1 MKHKNSYRF
10 TRFTLS
16 KAPGFLVRSFGDLT
30 ALHPG
35 LNILT
40 GANGVGKTTIIKA
53 LWSLLFTPAKHPSLE
68 ADAVLQRGETEWFLS
83 LSSNRLEQKRISD
96 GLITTLPGRNDS
108 FADAYWFPLHELL
121 TKEGVGEAFL
131 EAIRKEM
138 QGGVDLE
145 RAVREAGGIEAFSRK
160 RHTLVQALKE
170 KQRLVREQQTRVL
183 ENLDLRQNI
192 SKLQETLEESEGHTA
207 EKIRLETLL
216 EYLST
221 KETYEEILSQQ
232 KSFHPVLGHM
242 TVHSL
247 SEARTREHEWEA
259 ATSAMQQARAVVMET
274 QSLLDQCNVDQAVL
288 DDPLMPRLIEQRS
301 DALQEAKRAL
311 DVAKNEAKRAQ
322 EARRTW
328 ENAHRWLME
337 DSPNEQTLEKMVKQ
351 LNTLAYT
358 SEPIRCQLASSEY
371 IVRTIGEEE
380 PIADGLLERLWDI
393 KNQLTALVVL
403 AAKRES
409 LEPTISRI
417 KPPLMGV
424 FSLISIAMGSI
435 LGLLFHPGYSL
446 IAIPLLVLLFIIAG
460 RKRANPL
467 LEEAENQLSGGI
479 GKVNTLLEKCGQA
492 PLDTSTAADISRAV
506 GLLSSSIAS
515 LQQKDAENVRRR
527 IARKAYEEVLSQ
539 WNAWL
544 HQWEDVASD
553 LKLSSDPSLEGAQF
567 FHFAEHLQEWVH
579 LQAAEKGALALLG
592 EAENAYRE
600 VCRALQKLCG
610 TSTSDVVE
618 LLNIASTLATTIN
631 DARSFTKQYQK
642 ETQHL
647 ENAIIRFHEAE
658 EARNAYYAD
667 LGLNVGD
674 IHTLERLDPQVA
686 EYQGNASRL
695 QLAKTKLEGY
705 SQPIVDEAELG
716 NASYFTVLLEGT
728 NTQLERR
735 KEQEK
740 TLWEWERTYRELCN
754 DSNLENAELECLKA
768 EEALEAFRQEEVA
781 RRMVYQLYEQTK
793 EQSERTYQPQ
803 VLKKASIWLQ
813 RITQNRYQFTVGDA
827 GFLAQDTVTMRP
839 YTLDQ
844 LSSGT
849 RIQLLFSLRMAF
861 LEMLEGGGAY
871 QFPLFFD
878 ELMANSDDERSL
890 AIAETI
896 VEIAKERQVFYCTA
910 QQDEV
915 RKLEQV
921 ANGDCL
927 LIDLED
933 EQREYRILQHPFQEV
948 PTERT
953 SLPPFNEDYL
963 AYAAACKVSRPDL
976 WDPLGSLSSWYLC
989 TTSKELERLL
999 DRGFSKAGQAKEVST
1014 LYAMRF
1020 ILLSVAQKLARKG
1033 RAKLLTP
1040 LDIYDDGLCLNK
1052 DANYYAA
1059 LAKFLEDSPR
1069 NGNDVIAA
1077 IAEKT
1082 LKGFREPTL
1091 SAFTAWLYERGYA
1104 SEETPYTLSE
1114 ILERIC
1120 LEFEELT
1127 VSSDDYMLVERYL
1140 QSLGLPQ

>member
-53 LWSLLFTPAKHPSLE
+53 FWSLLFTPAKHPSLE
-68 ADAVLQRGETEWFLS
+68 AEAVLQRGETEWFLS

-96 GLITTLPGRNDS
+96 GLITTIPGRNDA

-170 KQRLVREQQTRVL
+170 KQRLVRDQQTRIL
-183 ENLDLRQNI
+183 ENLDLRENI

-207 EKIRLETLL
+207 ERIRLESLL
-216 EYLST
+216 EYLSV

-232 KSFHPVLGHM
+232 KSYHPVLGNM

-259 ATSAMQQARAVVMET
+259 ATSAMQQAKAALMAT

-288 DDPLMPRLIEQRS
+288 DDSLMPRLIEQRS

-311 DVAKNEAKRAQ
+311 DAAKNEAKRAQ
-322 EARRTW
+322 EARSAW

-371 IVRTIGEEE
+371 IVRAIGEEE
-380 PIADGLLERLWDI
+380 PIADGLLERLRDI
-393 KNQLTALVVL
+393 KQQLTALVVL
-403 AAKRES
+403 AARIES
-409 LEPTISRI
+409 QQPTISRV
-417 KPPLMGV
+417 KSSLMGV
-424 FSLISIAMGSI
+424 FSLLSVAIGSI

-446 IAIPLLVLLFIIAG
+446 IAIPLLALLFIIAG

-467 LEEAENQLSGGI
+467 LKEAEIQLTNGI
-479 GKVNTLLEKCGQA
+479 GKVNALLEKHGQA
-492 PLDTSTAADISRAV
+492 PLDSSTAADISRAV
-506 GLLSSSIAS
+506 GLLSNSIAS
-515 LQQKDAENVRRR
+515 LQQKDALNVRRR
-527 IARKAYEEVLSQ
+527 IARKAYEEALSQ
-539 WNAWL
+539 WKAWL
-544 HQWEDVASD
+544 YQWEDVASD

-579 LQAAEKGALALLG
+579 LQAAEKESFASLG
-592 EAENAYRE
+592 EVENAYRE
-600 VCRALQKLCG
+600 VLLALQNLCG

-618 LLNIASTLATTIN
+618 LLNIASTLVTTIT
-631 DARSFTKQYQK
+631 DARSFTKQCQK

-658 EARNAYYAD
+658 EARNAYNTD
-667 LGLNVGD
+667 LGLDVGD

-686 EYQGNASRL
+686 EYQGIASRL
-695 QLAKTKLEGY
+695 QLVKTKLEGY
-705 SQPIVDEAELG
+705 SEQIREEAEHG
-716 NASYFTVLLEGT
+716 NASDFTVLLEET

-781 RRMVYQLYEQTK
+781 QRMVYQLYEQTK

-803 VLKKASIWLQ
+803 VLKKASTWLQ
-813 RITQNRYQFTVGDA
+813 RITQNRYLFTVGDA
-827 GFLAQDTVTMRP
+827 GFLAHDTVTMRP

-890 AIAETI
+890 AIAKAI
-896 VEIAKERQVFYCTA
+896 AEIAKERQVFYCTA

-927 LIDLED
+927 LINLED

-948 PTERT
+948 PIERA
-953 SLPPFNEDYL
+953 SLPPFKEDYL
-963 AYAAACKVSRPDL
+963 AYAAACKVSRPEP
-976 WDPLGSLSSWYLC
+976 WDSLGNLSSWYLC

-999 DRGFSKAGQAKEVST
+999 DRGFSKAGQAKGVSEVYST
-1014 LYAMRF
+1014 RF
-1020 ILLSVAQKLARKG
+1020 TLLSIAQKMARQG

-1040 LDIYDDGLCLNK
+1040 QDLDDDGLSLNRE
-1052 DANYYAA
+1052 ANYFDA
-1059 LAKFLEDSPR
+1059 LLTFLKERPR
-1069 NGNDVIAA
+1069 SGDDVIAA
-1077 IAEKT
+1077 IEEKT

-1091 SAFTAWLYERGYA
+1091 SAFTAWLYENGYA

-1127 VSSDDYMLVERYL
+1127 VSSDDYMLVKRYL
-1140 QSLGLPQ
+1140 QSLGLIA

>member
-16 KAPGFLVRSFGDLT
+16 KAPGFLVRSFGDLA

-68 ADAVLQRGETEWFLS
+68 AEAVLQSGETEWFLS

-96 GLITTLPGRNDS
+96 GLITTLPGRNDA

-145 RAVREAGGIEAFSRK
+145 RAVREAGGIESFSRK
-160 RHTLVQALKE
+160 RHTLVQTLKE
-170 KQRLVREQQTRVL
+170 KQRLVREQQALIL

-192 SKLQETLEESEGHTA
+192 SDLQDTLRKSEGYAA

-221 KETYEEILSQQ
+221 KETYEEILARQ
-232 KSFHPVLGHM
+232 KSYHPVLGHM

-247 SEARTREHEWEA
+247 SEARTRDHEWEA
-259 ATSAMQQARAVVMET
+259 ATSAMQQAKAALKET
-274 QSLLDQCNVDQAVL
+274 QGLLDQCNVDQSVL

-311 DVAKNEAKRAQ
+311 DAAKNEAKRAQ
-322 EARRTW
+322 EARSAW

-337 DSPNEQTLEKMVKQ
+337 DTPNEQTLEKMVKQ

-358 SEPIRCQLASSEY
+358 SEPIRCQLAGSEY
-371 IVRTIGEEE
+371 IVRAIGEEE
-380 PIADGLLERLWDI
+380 PIADGLLERLRDI
-393 KNQLTALVVL
+393 KQQLTALVVL
-403 AAKRES
+403 AARKES
-409 LEPTISRI
+409 LQPTISRM
-417 KPPLMGV
+417 KTSLMGI
-424 FSLISIAMGSI
+424 FSLLSVAIGST
-435 LGLLFHPGYSL
+435 LGLFFHPGYSL
-446 IAIPLLVLLFIIAG
+446 IAIPLLALLFIIAG
-460 RKRANPL
+460 RKRPNPL
-467 LEEAENQLSGGI
+467 LEETENQLSGGI
-479 GKVNTLLEKCGQA
+479 EQVNTLLEKYGQA
-492 PLDTSTAADISRAV
+492 PLDSSTAADISRAV

-515 LQQKDAENVRRR
+515 LQQKEAENMRRR
-527 IARKAYEEVLSQ
+527 IARKAYEENLSQ
-539 WNAWL
+539 WKAWL
-544 HQWEDVASD
+544 HQWEAAASD
-553 LKLSSDPSLEGAQF
+553 LKLSLDPSLEGAQF

-579 LQAAEKGALALLG
+579 LQKAEKEALALLG
-592 EAENAYRE
+592 EVENTYQEA
-600 VCRALQKLCG
+600 CHALQKLCG
-610 TSTSDVVE
+610 TGTSDVVE
-618 LLNIASTLATTIN
+618 LLNVASTLATTIN
-631 DARSFTKQYQK
+631 DARAFTKQCQK
-642 ETQHL
+642 ENQHL

-667 LGLNVGD
+667 LKLDVGD

-686 EYQGNASRL
+686 EYQEIVSRL

-705 SQPIVDEAELG
+705 SEQIREEAEHG
-716 NASYFTVLLEGT
+716 NASDFTVLLEET

-735 KEQEK
+735 KDQEK

-768 EEALEAFRQEEVA
+768 EEALEAFRQEEVVQ
-781 RRMVYQLYEQTK
+781 RMVYQLYEQVK

-803 VLKKASIWLQ
+803 VLKKASAWLQ
-813 RITQNRYQFTVGDA
+813 RITQNRYLFTVGDA

-871 QFPLFFD
+871 RFPLFFD

-890 AIAETI
+890 AIAEAI
-896 VEIAKERQVFYCTA
+896 AEIAKERQVFYCTA

-915 RKLEQV
+915 RKLDQV
-921 ANGDCL
+921 ADGEYL

-933 EQREYRILQHPFQEV
+933 EKRGYRVLKHPFEGV
-948 PTERT
+948 PLKRE
-953 SLPPFNEDYL
+953 SLPPFEEDYL
-963 AYAAACKVSRPDL
+963 AYAASCKVSGPGL
-976 WDPLGSLSSWYLC
+976 WDSLGSLSSWYLC

-999 DRGFSKAGQAKEVST
+999 YRGFSNAGQAKGVSEVYST
-1014 LYAMRF
+1014 RF
-1020 ILLSVAQKLARKG
+1020 SLLSVAQKLARRG

-1040 LDIYDDGLCLNK
+1040 QDLDDDGLSLNRE
-1052 DANYYAA
+1052 ANYFDA
-1059 LAKFLEDSPR
+1059 LLAFLKERPR
-1069 NGNDVIAA
+1069 SGNDVIAA

-1091 SAFTAWLYERGYA
+1091 SAFTAWLHEKGYA
-1104 SEETPYTLSE
+1104 SEDTPYTLSE

-1127 VSSDDYMLVERYL
+1127 VSSDEYMIVRRYL